1 MLTCRGYKNI
11 VEKIIS
17 TVYVYIALQKDET
30 DIDGE
35 HPVVRNI
42 N

>member
-17 TVYVYIALQKDET
+17 TVYVYIALHKDET
-30 DIDGE
+30 DFDGE

>member
-17 TVYVYIALQKDET
+17 TAYVYVSLHKNKT

-35 HPVVRNI
+35 HPIVRNI